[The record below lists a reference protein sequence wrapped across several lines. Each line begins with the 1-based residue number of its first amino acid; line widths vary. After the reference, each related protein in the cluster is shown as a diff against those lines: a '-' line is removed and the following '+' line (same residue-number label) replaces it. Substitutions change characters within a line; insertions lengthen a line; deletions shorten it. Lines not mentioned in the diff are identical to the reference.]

1 MRYIPTSAVVVE
13 KLKQAAKQAKRKYKI
28 PHSEALNRVARGEGY
43 DHWHHVTL
51 CARETERQAALP
63 SLVSECQRAMEAA
76 LAGRPICT
84 ITGPEILPDGPLI
97 LFSTV
102 DGDAWLLE
110 PNERVCTCLAWR
122 GAPGDFGITETGQHT
137 SIEWGGSY
145 ELQGNFFSVNMDNG
159 EIGVRTISGYPIGE
173 LRQAVKKSLSFD
185 AAMND
190 IFGGRGGM
198 DLTDE
203 VIADLV
209 RQGWSQDEL
218 TKARRDGAIYSPARD
233 SLLYPAM
240 SDLG

>member
-63 SLVSECQRAMEAA
+63 SLVSECQRAVEAA
-76 LAGRPICT
+76 LACRSIC
-84 ITGPEILPDGPLI
+84 IVTGPEILADGPLV
-97 LFSTV
+97 LFSTM
-102 DGDAWLLE
+102 DGDAWMLE
-110 PNERVCTCLAWR
+110 PNEGVCTCLAWHGTKQEFGVSDA
-122 GAPGDFGITETGQHT
+122 GAHLLID
-137 SIEWGGSY
+137 WDGSY
-145 ELQGNFFSVNMDNG
+145 ELRGNFFCVNMDNG
-159 EIGVRTISGYPIGE
+159 EIGVRTIGGYPMEE
-173 LRQAVKKSLSFD
+173 LRRAIDKSLSFE

-203 VIADLV
+203 VIEDLV

-218 TKARRDGAIYSPARD
+218 TKA
-233 SLLYPAM
+233 
-240 SDLG
+240 